1 MFLQKQEKNINLSSR
16 LCNLSTGQIVLQI
29 DLFIRMEESREEKL
43 LIPADAHELIG
54 RAKSGDTEAFRRL
67 FEQYKQPVFNF
78 IVRMTG
84 HRQDAEDILQEVF
97 VKVYRNLSALRDAQA
112 FKGWLF
118 STAKNESINH
128 LRKHRQ
134 RQLDSLEKWHEGK
147 MEPMTWNDDP
157 HHANPEHKTADAE
170 MQEVVQRVLNEV
182 PEIYR
187 VAFILG
193 VLEGYS
199 YKEVAKILGCS
210 VNNVK
215 SRVFRARAMMSQ
227 KLRPYFQAQ

>member
-1 MFLQKQEKNINLSSR
+1 
-16 LCNLSTGQIVLQI
+16 
-29 DLFIRMEESREEKL
+29 
-43 LIPADAHELIG
+43 
-54 RAKSGDTEAFRRL
+54 
-67 FEQYKQPVFNF
+67 
-78 IVRMTG
+78 MTG

-97 VKVYRNLSALRDAQA
+97 VKVYRNLSALRDVQA
-112 FKGWLF
+112 FNGWLF

-128 LRKHRQ
+128 LRKHRR
-134 RQLDSLEKWHEGK
+134 RQLDSLEQYHEGK
-147 MEPMTWNDDP
+147 MEPTTGSDDP
-157 HHANPEHKTADAE
+157 RHANPEDKMVDADL
-170 MQEVVQRVLNEV
+170 QEVVQRALNEV

-187 VAFILG
+187 AAFILG

-227 KLRPYFQAQ
+227 KLRPYFQQVQD